1 MEHRSGRYIINLSG
15 ETQYKS
21 FKPSPLPPNPEIKI
35 DFEMMNLVSESNRVV
50 GILEGRSTSI
60 PNVNLFVAM
69 YIRKEAL
76 LSSQI
81 EGTQAT
87 LEDILDPDIDE
98 NINLDVTEVI
108 NYIKASKYGVE
119 RLKNLPLSN
128 RFFKEIHQELM
139 ATGRGSEKEPGEF
152 RRSQNWIGPVG
163 STLRNARYIP
173 PNVEDMT
180 EALYALEAFINDDQ
194 ELDPFIKIGLIHYQ
208 FETIHPFLDGNGRV
222 GRLLIL
228 LFLIEKKVLSHE
240 VLYISYF
247 LKRNRYEYY
256 ERLMEVRQNGNYEQW
271 VKFFLRAIIDSASDA
286 LQSIDSI
293 NQLHIKNKELIE
305 NENVRSVGTYL
316 KLLEYLEEHPIIDIT
331 KASKDLEMSYNAIS
345 SAVKKFI
352 EIEILVQEGKKRR
365 NKVYY
370 YEAYLQILR
379 KDT

>member
-1 MEHRSGRYIINLSG
+1 MEYRAGRYVTNLSG
-15 ETQYKS
+15 GSQYKS

-35 DFEMMNLVSESNRVV
+35 DYEIMNLVSESNRVV

-60 PNVNLFVAM
+60 PNVDLFVAM

-87 LEDILDPDIDE
+87 LDDILDPDIDK
-98 NINLDVTEVI
+98 NINLDVTEVL
-108 NYIKASKYGVE
+108 NYIKTSKYGVE
-119 RLKNLPLSN
+119 RLKTLPLSN
-128 RFFKEIHQELM
+128 RFFKEIHQDLM
-139 ATGRGSEKEPGEF
+139 GTGRGSEKEPGEF

-163 STLRNARYIP
+163 STIKNARYIP
-173 PNVEDMT
+173 PNVEDMND
-180 EALYALEAFINDDQ
+180 ALYALESFINEDQ
-194 ELDPFIKIGLIHYQ
+194 EMDPFIKAGLIHYQ

-228 LFLIEKKVLSHE
+228 LFLIEKRVLSHE

-271 VKFFLRAIIDSASDA
+271 VKFFLRAVIDSASDA
-286 LQSIDSI
+286 LQSIDKI
-293 NQLHIKNKELIE
+293 NQLHIKNKDLIE
-305 NENVRSVGTYL
+305 NENVRSVGTFL

-331 KASKDLEMSYNAIS
+331 KASKDLELSYNTIS
-345 SAVKKFI
+345 SAVKKFV
-352 EIEILVQEGKKRR
+352 EMDILVQEGKKRR
-365 NKVYY
+365 NKVFV

>member
-1 MEHRSGRYIINLSG
+1 MEYRAGRYVTNLSG
-15 ETQYKS
+15 DSQYKS

-60 PNVNLFVAM
+60 PNVDLFVAM

-76 LSSQI
+76 LSSKI
-81 EGTQAT
+81 EGIQAT
-87 LEDILDPDIDE
+87 LDDILDPDIDK
-98 NINLDVTEVI
+98 NINLDVTEVL

-119 RLKNLPLSN
+119 RLKTLPLSN

-139 ATGRGSEKEPGEF
+139 GTGRGSEKEPGEF
-152 RRSQNWIGPVG
+152 RRSQNWIGPIG
-163 STLRNARYIP
+163 STIRNARYIP
-173 PNVEDMT
+173 PNVEDMND
-180 EALYALEAFINDDQ
+180 ALYTLESFINEDQ

-228 LFLIEKKVLSHE
+228 LFLIEKRILSHE

-271 VKFFLRAIIDSASDA
+271 VKFFLRAVIDSASDA
-286 LQSIDSI
+286 LESIDKI
-293 NQLHIKNKELIE
+293 NQLHIKNKDLIE
-305 NENVRSVGTYL
+305 NENVRSVGTFL

-331 KASKDLEMSYNAIS
+331 KASKDLEMSYNTIS
-345 SAVKKFI
+345 SAVKKFV
-352 EIEILVQEGKKRR
+352 EMDILVQEGKKRR
-365 NKVYY
+365 NKVFV
-370 YEAYLQILR
+370 YESYLQILR

>member
-1 MEHRSGRYIINLSG
+1 MEYRAGRYVTNLSG
-15 ETQYKS
+15 DSQYKS

-60 PNVNLFVAM
+60 PNVDLFVAM

-87 LEDILDPDIDE
+87 LDDILDPDIDK
-98 NINLDVTEVI
+98 NINLDVTEVL
-108 NYIKASKYGVE
+108 NYIKASKYGVK
-119 RLKNLPLSN
+119 RLKTLPLSN

-139 ATGRGSEKEPGEF
+139 GTGRGSEKEPGEF
-152 RRSQNWIGPVG
+152 RRSQNWIGPIG
-163 STLRNARYIP
+163 STIRNARYIP
-173 PNVEDMT
+173 PNVEDMND
-180 EALYALEAFINDDQ
+180 ALYTLESFINEDQ

-228 LFLIEKKVLSHE
+228 LFLIEKRVLSHE

-271 VKFFLRAIIDSASDA
+271 VKFFLRAVIDSASDA
-286 LQSIDSI
+286 LQSIDKI
-293 NQLHIKNKELIE
+293 NQLHIKNKDLIE
-305 NENVRSVGTYL
+305 NENVRSVGTFL

-331 KASKDLEMSYNAIS
+331 KASKDLEMSYNTIS
-345 SAVKKFI
+345 SAVKKFV
-352 EIEILVQEGKKRR
+352 EMDILVQEGKKRR
-365 NKVYY
+365 NKVFV

>member
-1 MEHRSGRYIINLSG
+1 MEYRAGGYVTNLSG
-15 ETQYKS
+15 DSQYKS

-60 PNVNLFVAM
+60 PNVDLFVAM

-81 EGTQAT
+81 EGNQTT
-87 LEDILDPDIDE
+87 LEDILDPEIDK
-98 NINLDVTEVI
+98 NINMDVTEVL

-119 RLKNLPLSN
+119 RLKTLPLSN
-128 RFFKEIHQELM
+128 RFFKEIHQDLM
-139 ATGRGSEKEPGEF
+139 GTGRGSEKESGEF

-163 STLRNARYIP
+163 STIRNARYIP
-173 PNVEDMT
+173 PNVEDMND
-180 EALYALEAFINDDQ
+180 ALYALESFINEDQ

-228 LFLIEKKVLSHE
+228 MFLLEKRVLSHE

-271 VKFFLRAIIDSASDA
+271 VKFFLRAVIDSASDA
-286 LQSIDSI
+286 LQSIDKI
-293 NQLHIKNKELIE
+293 NQLHIKNKDLIE
-305 NENVRSVGTYL
+305 NENVRSVGTFL

-331 KASKDLEMSYNAIS
+331 KASKDLEMSYNTIS
-345 SAVKKFI
+345 SAVKKFV
-352 EIEILVQEGKKRR
+352 EMDILVQEGKKRR
-365 NKVYY
+365 NKVFV

>member
-1 MEHRSGRYIINLSG
+1 MENRSGSYVSNLSG
-15 ETQYKS
+15 ESKYKS

-35 DFEMMNLVSESNRVV
+35 DIEMMNLVSESNRVV

-60 PNVNLFVAM
+60 PNINLFVAM

-81 EGTQAT
+81 EGNQAT
-87 LEDILDPDIDE
+87 LDDILDPDIDK
-98 NINLDVTEVI
+98 NINLDVTEVL

-119 RLKNLPLSN
+119 RLKSLPLSN
-128 RFFKEIHQELM
+128 RFYKEIHQELM

-163 STLRNARYIP
+163 STISNARYVP
-173 PNVEDMT
+173 PNVEDMN
-180 EALYALEAFINDDQ
+180 EALYALEAFMNDDQ
-194 ELDPFIKIGLIHYQ
+194 KLDPLIKIGLIHYQ

-228 LFLIEKKVLSHE
+228 LFLIEKRVLSHE

-271 VKFFLRAIIDSASDA
+271 VKFFLRAVIDSASDA
-286 LQSIDSI
+286 LQSIDKI
-293 NQLHIKNKELIE
+293 NQLHIKNNELIE

-331 KASKDLEMSYNAIS
+331 KASKDLEMSYNTIS
-345 SAVKKFI
+345 NAVKKFV
-352 EIEILVQEGKKRR
+352 EMEILVQEGKKRR
-365 NKVYY
+365 NKVFV

>member
-1 MEHRSGRYIINLSG
+1 MEHRSGGYVTNLTG

-21 FKPSPLPPNPEIKI
+21 FKPSPLPPSPEIKI
-35 DFEMMNLVSESNRVV
+35 DSEMMNLVSESNRVV
-50 GILEGRSTSI
+50 GILEGKSTSI
-60 PNVNLFVAM
+60 PNVDLFVAM

-87 LEDILDPDIDE
+87 LDDILDPDIDE
-98 NINLDVTEVI
+98 NINLDVTEVL

-119 RLKNLPLSN
+119 RLKSLPLSN

-139 ATGRGSEKEPGEF
+139 GTGRGSEKEPGAF
-152 RRSQNWIGPVG
+152 RRSQNWIGPAG
-163 STLRNARYIP
+163 STIRNARYVP

-180 EALYALEAFINDDQ
+180 EALYALEAFMNDDQ
-194 ELDPFIKIGLIHYQ
+194 AMDPFVKIGLIHYQ

-228 LFLIEKKVLSHE
+228 LFLIEKRVLSHE

-256 ERLMEVRQNGNYEQW
+256 ERLMEVRLNGNFEQW
-271 VKFFLRAIIDSASDA
+271 VKFFLRAMIDSATDA
-286 LQSIDSI
+286 LQSIEAM
-293 NQLHIKNKELIE
+293 NLLHIKNKALIE
-305 NENVRSVGTYL
+305 NENIRLVGTYL
-316 KLLEYLEEHPIIDIT
+316 KLFEYLEEHPIIDIT
-331 KASKDLEMSYNAIS
+331 RASNDLEMSYNTIAG
-345 SAVKKFI
+345 AVKKFI
-352 EIEILVQEGKKRR
+352 ALEILVQEGKKRR
-365 NKVYY
+365 NKVYS

>member
-1 MEHRSGRYIINLSG
+1 MEHRAGDFVANLSG
-15 ETQYKS
+15 DSQYKS
-21 FKPSPLPPNPEIKI
+21 FKPSPLPPNPEINI
-35 DFEMMNLVSESNRVV
+35 DFELMNLVSESNRVV

-87 LEDILDPDIDE
+87 LEDILDPDIDK
-98 NINLDVTEVI
+98 NINLDVTEVL

-119 RLKNLPLSN
+119 RLKSLPLSN
-128 RFFKEIHQELM
+128 RFLKEIHQELM

-163 STLRNARYIP
+163 STLRNARYVP

-180 EALYALEAFINDDQ
+180 EALNALETFMNDDQ

-228 LFLIEKKVLSHE
+228 LFLIEQKVLSHE

-271 VKFFLRAIIDSASDA
+271 VKFFLRAVIDSASDA
-286 LQSIDSI
+286 LQSIDDI

-316 KLLEYLEEHPIIDIT
+316 KLLEYLEEYPIIDIT
-331 KASKDLEMSYNAIS
+331 KASKDLEMSYNTIS
-345 SAVKKFI
+345 SAVKKFV
-352 EIEILVQEGKKRR
+352 EMDILVQEGEKRR
-365 NKVYY
+365 NKVFV
-370 YEAYLQILR
+370 YEAYLRILR

>member
-1 MEHRSGRYIINLSG
+1 MEYRAGRYVTNLSG
-15 ETQYKS
+15 DSQYKS

-60 PNVNLFVAM
+60 PNVDLFVAM

-87 LEDILDPDIDE
+87 LDDILDPDIDK
-98 NINLDVTEVI
+98 NINLDVTEVL
-108 NYIKASKYGVE
+108 NYIKASKYGVK
-119 RLKNLPLSN
+119 RLKTLPLSN

-139 ATGRGSEKEPGEF
+139 GTGRGSEKEPGEF
-152 RRSQNWIGPVG
+152 RRSQNWIGPIG
-163 STLRNARYIP
+163 STIRNARYIP
-173 PNVEDMT
+173 PNVEDMND
-180 EALYALEAFINDDQ
+180 ALYTLESFINEDQ

-228 LFLIEKKVLSHE
+228 MFLLEKRVLSHE

-271 VKFFLRAIIDSASDA
+271 VKFFLRAVIDSASDA
-286 LQSIDSI
+286 LQSIDKI
-293 NQLHIKNKELIE
+293 NQLHIKNKDLIE
-305 NENVRSVGTYL
+305 NENVRSVGTFL

-331 KASKDLEMSYNAIS
+331 KASKDLEMSYNTIS
-345 SAVKKFI
+345 SAVKKFV
-352 EIEILVQEGKKRR
+352 EMDILVQEGKKRR
-365 NKVYY
+365 NKVFV